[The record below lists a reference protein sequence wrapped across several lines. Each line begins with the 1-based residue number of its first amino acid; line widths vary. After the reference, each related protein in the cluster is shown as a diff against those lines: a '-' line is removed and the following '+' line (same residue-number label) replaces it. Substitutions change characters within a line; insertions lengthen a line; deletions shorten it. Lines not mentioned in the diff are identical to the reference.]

1 VIAALFWQAVFWG
14 SFAAFTVVS
23 VLITVKGVAE
33 LRELFRALGPRD
45 RG

>member
-1 VIAALFWQAVFWG
+1 VTLALFWQAVFWS

-23 VLITVKGVAE
+23 ALITVKGIAE
-33 LRELFRALGPRD
+33 LRELFRALGRRD

>member
-1 VIAALFWQAVFWG
+1 VTLVYFWQAVFWG

-23 VLITVKGVAE
+23 VLITVKGITE

>member
-1 VIAALFWQAVFWG
+1 VTLALFWQAVFWG

-23 VLITVKGVAE
+23 VLITVKGITE